1 MGSGKNFVKLNIGTS
16 ISRIFFLGQAIMIR
30 NNCLLFFQVSK
41 DAKDLI
47 KGMLKTN
54 PQERL
59 AIDDVIRNK
68 WIAVSLYVDFSLKLW
83 LKKIVLRL
91 QIKFHNIGYYFHT
104 GFFYNSAEKLWKQLL
119 SITAQ

>member
-1 MGSGKNFVKLNIGTS
+1 MGSGKNFVKLNIVTQ
-16 ISRIFFLGQAIMIR
+16 FHV

-59 AIDDVIRNK
+59 TIDDVIRNK
-68 WIAVSLYVDFSLKLW
+68 WIAVSIIFSLGTFRDTNT
-83 LKKIVLRL
+83 I
-91 QIKFHNIGYYFHT
+91 QNTNI
-104 GFFYNSAEKLWKQLL
+104 S
-119 SITAQ
+119 

>member
-30 NNCLLFFQVSK
+30 NNCLLFQVSK

-59 AIDDVIRNK
+59 TIDDVIRNK
-68 WIAVSLYVDFSLKLW
+68 WIAVSIILF
-83 LKKIVLRL
+83 
-91 QIKFHNIGYYFHT
+91 
-104 GFFYNSAEKLWKQLL
+104 
-119 SITAQ
+119 